1 MMPEQLPDITQ
12 DKGIQQDCRLTVKNM
27 LQHKRFTI
35 AELSTDIEELVY
47 QAMLRGMQ
55 NGLGYGW
62 RIGQQRLLEQQK
74 RDRVFAKQMGL

>member
-12 DKGIQQDCRLTVKNM
+12 DKGIQDETRETVKAM
-27 LQHKRFTI
+27 LRRRKVDLSNLTEEVEAI
-35 AELSTDIEELVY
+35 AY
-47 QAMLRGMQ
+47 AAMLRGQ
-55 NGLGYGW
+55 QSGFNYGW